1 MPDSLRLVFDPTGD
15 LLTAAR
21 ECEAE
26 VFAHWY
32 GNSRA
37 QLAAEYDSYES
48 GSVFVAV
55 ADAGGDVHACA
66 RFLVGG
72 ECGLKTV
79 DDVQRSPWNLD
90 AARSAAAVRLDL
102 ASSWDVATIGVRP
115 DFRQGRGVLALALYH
130 GMITALRV
138 NDVSAIVAILDL
150 RVRRLLHSAGIDM
163 RPMPGTRPHAYLG
176 SAASAP
182 VYALTLQTLENQRRR
197 HPDAHRLVTMGVG
210 LDGISVPS
218 RGRFLLRRPS
228 RQLVAA
234 GFDTAGFDP
243 AGFDPAGFDP
253 AGFDGVLSGGSADLR
268 PLVGQHLK
276 AAAAG

>member
-1 MPDSLRLVFDPTGD
+1 MPDSLRLVFDPTDD
-15 LLTAAR
+15 LLSAAR
-21 ECEAE
+21 DCEAE

-37 QLAAEYDSYES
+37 QLAAEYDRYES

-55 ADAGGDVHACA
+55 ADASGDVHACA
-66 RFLVGG
+66 RFLVSGR
-72 ECGLKTV
+72 CGLKTV
-79 DDVQRSPWNLD
+79 DDIERSPWHLD
-90 AARSAAAVRLDL
+90 AARSAAAVHLDL

-115 DFRQGRGVLALALYH
+115 DARGGRGLLAMALYH

-163 RPMPGTRPHAYLG
+163 RPFPGTRPHAYLG

-182 VYALTLQTLENQRRR
+182 VYALTLPTLETQRRR

-218 RGRFLLRRPS
+218 RDHFLLRQRS

-234 GFDTAGFDP
+234 GFD
-243 AGFDPAGFDP
+243 
-253 AGFDGVLSGGSADLR
+253 VLPGGSAGLR
-268 PLVGQHLK
+268 PLVRQHSQ